1 LVGGELGRMVS
12 KKKTAKKDAGTTEKV
27 EAQVDEASGLSLAVE
42 PEVEAKTVNV
52 DEESTLEVPEKA
64 STTKTETAEQPIEE
78 PKAAFVDETTKL
90 LNLLGDSPPVPLILT
105 IEDAVKFVDRYRV
118 WKLKVKAETG

>member
-12 KKKTAKKDAGTTEKV
+12 KKKTTKKDAEPAEEVK
-27 EAQVDEASGLSLAVE
+27 ADEEPKLAV
-42 PEVEAKTVNV
+42 V
-52 DEESTLEVPEKA
+52 DEESTAEVVLKAIPEDAEEIPVPTSGVIVEK
-64 STTKTETAEQPIEE
+64 TKDPIEE
-78 PKAAFVDETTKL
+78 PKVAFVDETTKL
-90 LNLLGDSPPVPLILT
+90 LNLLGEAPPIPLILS